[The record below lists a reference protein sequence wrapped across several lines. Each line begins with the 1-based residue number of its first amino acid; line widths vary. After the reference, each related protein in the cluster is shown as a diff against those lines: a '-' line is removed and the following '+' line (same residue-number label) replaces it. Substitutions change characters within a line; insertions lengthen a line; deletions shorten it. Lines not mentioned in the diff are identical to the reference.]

1 MASCSK
7 MLRLLSA
14 LLLLGTWAATAVP
27 ATASAP
33 VPVRVVTLM
42 PSLGELAYDLAADPE
57 RTIVGVSEYSDYPPA
72 LKQKPSIGPYFKVN
86 LERIAALKP
95 DLILA
100 STDGNTPDQIA
111 HLRELKL
118 RVVVIDTRSFA
129 EIEASMRAIGRAL
142 GQPDKGERMAQRF
155 AAGLAEARARAQGR
169 APRRLVVQLGEN
181 PLVVAGGKTFLNE
194 AVEIIGAK
202 NLYADSP
209 TGYPRPALEDVL
221 KRAPEQVVVLAMGTD
236 RALFARMR
244 AGWDARKGI
253 RATVVE
259 ADALARPSF
268 RLIEGIARLEKAVYG
283 QP

>member
-1 MASCSK
+1 